1 MPRAAIL
8 ALVIAV
14 TGSAAVLEV
23 PLRAGNKARQPAGE
37 IESAR
42 MREIEALLD
51 STRQA
56 SALCTSAPAKPERQS
71 N

>member
-14 TGSAAVLEV
+14 TGSAAVLQV
-23 PLRAGNKARQPAGE
+23 PLRTGNETRQPTGE

-51 STRQA
+51 STRRA
-56 SALCTSAPAKPERQS
+56 SAICTSAPAKSERQS
-71 N
+71 K

>member
-23 PLRAGNKARQPAGE
+23 PLRTGNEASQPAGE

-56 SALCTSAPAKPERQS
+56 SALCTSAPAKPQRQS